1 MTCRVCILNVSAP
14 KALAEE
20 LSFDLAD
27 LGASAVEQRDV
38 STMSTASQK
47 GRVELIAGFDSA
59 ESRALA
65 VDQLKRDFH
74 ERLRMTLV
82 DEADGTWREGWR
94 EFFQPVI
101 LDTIQVITPWM
112 DVPAKGGKPIVIDPG
127 QAFGTGGHATTRL
140 VLKMLEQR
148 VASSKLPGRILDVG
162 TGSGVL
168 AVAAMKLG
176 ATEVVGID
184 IEEESVIAAR
194 ENAKRNDIASGFT
207 ARLAT
212 PEQVEGTWPLVLANL
227 QLDVFLKCAEAVANR
242 VAEGGELFVSGI
254 LKEQVE
260 TCLELFPKL
269 KPKERLEEDEWAA
282 LALRR
287 TQ

>member
-14 KALAEE
+14 EALAEE
-20 LSFDLAD
+20 VSFDLAD

-38 STMSTASQK
+38 STMNASEK
-47 GRVELIAGFDSA
+47 GRVELIAGFESA
-59 ESRALA
+59 EARALA

-74 ERLRMTLV
+74 ERLRMTFV
-82 DEADGTWREGWR
+82 DEADDTWREGWR
-94 EFFQPVI
+94 EFFLPVT
-101 LDTIQVITPWM
+101 LDTVQVVTPWM
-112 DVPAKGGKPIVIDPG
+112 DVPQEGRKPIVIDPG
-127 QAFGTGGHATTRL
+127 QAFGTGGHVTTRL
-140 VLKMLEQR
+140 VLKMLEKR
-148 VASSKLPGRILDVG
+148 AEASKLPQSILDIG

-168 AVAAMKLG
+168 AIAAMKLG
-176 ATEVVGID
+176 ATDVVGID
-184 IEEESVIAAR
+184 IEEESVTAAR

-207 ARLAT
+207 ARLAG
-212 PEQVEGTWPLVLANL
+212 PEQLEGTWPLVLANL
-227 QLDVFLKCAEAVANR
+227 QLDVFLKRAEAVANR

-260 TCLELFPKL
+260 TCLDLFPKL